1 MASVDVQV
9 NLQLSQRQLN
19 AVTRQIQSSLGNL
32 NAKNLTTID
41 RELNKGAKSAQSFGD
56 AIGLSARRFAAY
68 TSAVAV
74 VGRLSS
80 ALARATRDAI
90 KFEREFVKLAQVFG
104 TSAKGLGSLNREI
117 SNLSQEFGIN
127 ANVIARTSV
136 VLAQS
141 GLSARDTEKALKALA
156 KTTLASTFED
166 IGKTAEGAVAILA
179 QFETGVASLESQLG
193 SINAV
198 AKKFAVE
205 SGDIIEAVRRAGGA
219 FNAAGG
225 NLEEFIAL
233 FTSVRSTTRESAET
247 IATGFRTI
255 FGRIQRPRTIEYFRQ
270 LNIELTDGQGNFIGA
285 FEAIKRLSQGLEQ
298 AGIRVGS
305 LKFAEVVE
313 QLGGIRQ
320 ISRVIPLLTQF
331 GKAQEALNVAQGG
344 SASLTEDVIKAQET
358 LAQAFART
366 QENFNSLIREFS
378 QSDSFQT
385 IVRLALNL
393 ANAFINITK
402 ALKPLLPLIA
412 TFAGFK
418 LGRLAIG
425 AGKKAFAAD
434 SVINVNS
441 GGKIHAFARGGLVPG
456 SGNRD
461 TVPAMLSP
469 GEFVIR
475 KSAVEAFGADRLAG
489 INKYA
494 SGGTVS
500 ASNLTK
506 GKKSIDTVYDT
517 KENEDLV
524 TFKIEKKPMEGYY
537 DTAREQAFKI
547 FDDAIKSHP
556 DDGDAFLKQINN
568 ITYNGENISSFKS
581 GRDTAASIFGK
592 NGSYDTFK
600 NTLNKE
606 SIALNKTTGAIAE
619 IDVYKKIGG
628 SKLENREGADFQ
640 LSDTHFAEVKTLV
653 EAGSKD
659 TDYVLAAKAALAYAF
674 NSQEKPYYKNDKYE
688 DIPGDF
694 ASAKSL
700 QLDYYNFYKKYS
712 TGGSVQKFADGGRPQ
727 VRDAVQRYSSNSAEI
742 NTGESSPQIDRIRN
756 ELDAIQDDIPKL
768 VFSGIGQT
776 RKKII
781 EEQIGGPI
789 GPDKIGETFSLP
801 GFLSTSESTAIAG
814 KFVNKS
820 TGGKGGIGYILYI
833 TTKGKG
839 IKVSDDEAAHY
850 EKESILPRN
859 SKFKI
864 DGTGLSTHGI
874 RVDVQQL
881 AKGGSVG
888 TDTVPALLT
897 PGEFVINKKSA
908 QSYGYNNLEKI
919 NKYAKG
925 GAVVQ
930 KFADGGGVNGFDGRI
945 FNDILLELKKIYSA
959 LTNIEQGSFAND
971 NNEAVA
977 QQEELT
983 EAQKK
988 AQKTVSESTKTF
1000 SDLQKETSRWGAI
1013 LGGTVGSLT
1022 LLTALSDNAAIKD
1035 FNKLLG
1041 LTTANF
1047 VIFNKTLQTSQV
1059 IGEKFRS
1066 GILNVASKI
1075 KDRFKKG
1082 GDKSVGG
1089 GLAKIAT
1096 DVIKSTSKT
1105 EKTQETQVS
1114 TLQAIINEAQIIVQN
1129 GTIDISKLIE
1139 SLKNEIST
1147 VLRFAA
1153 KTGIGQNIAGKLGLS
1168 TKALPF
1174 NNGLS
1179 RPAQFVKPRGPAGL
1193 LPGPPGRTGAP
1204 ASPVIDVKPI
1214 NQSIKKTGQR
1224 FSGLRGK
1231 MTGFGKGLRTVTT
1244 RGFGAL
1250 IKGIGG
1256 AVKGLGSIATI
1267 GTQAVGLF
1275 ASALAAVATLQAETA
1290 EKEKQLAIEQ
1300 GEEARAVAA
1309 LQKQTASEFK
1319 SQATV
1324 AGASIGG
1331 AVGTVVGS
1339 IFGPAGAAIGGLIGS
1354 VTGLI
1359 IGFNL
1364 TKDVLYLAA
1373 DVTRAFAGG
1382 LLDGVNNIIKGINDY
1397 LLSPLAYA
1405 ANKIYG
1411 FFGGEELDLKLE
1423 IPQVGG
1429 ELASLLINAIPDPE
1443 LADQLAEAEVRA
1455 AAQLNNYAI
1464 LQEKANAQVKSSID
1478 AFKAAGDAASRM
1490 DALRDALAA
1499 TTSQVD
1505 KGVGGG
1511 ELISAEDIKK
1521 QKESLLQLQKAQ
1533 SEAADRTAYAADGTI
1548 DTTAINQQNRDIAKL
1563 SKKIEQSEKAFDAQ
1577 IEATQKSAEN
1587 FASVFEAARGAGLLA
1602 DTIKE
1607 VNNAQKLQ
1615 VDQQGIITRQS
1626 IQNGSQLDTQLKARI
1641 ASYKDTATAQEKEQ
1655 RALRELTLEI
1665 YGTKG
1670 ALGLFQDSLNK
1681 VYQGIGSELKSLAFG
1696 SPEEQEKTAQ
1706 KVLASA
1712 SVATGQVKLNDLSQD
1727 VKSSVIDFLP
1737 QLANAGLTEF
1747 AGGNILDS
1755 LKQNVASEIPGFS
1768 QLDDKQQTE
1777 LTKAMFGIDTTAQEQ
1792 LKAAQESVALQ
1803 TKSNALLEEQVRL
1816 SGSDPN
1822 VVYQEQGIIQ
1832 ESQEPQNTE
1841 DKTKDAFK
1849 KAVSGEFQL
1858 KTPSSGGTQDPQV
1871 SILNESMKQTVLL
1884 AGIYDGIGNIG
1895 GGDKLLTGS
1904 NNSDA
1909 ELSDI
1914 QKRNKQLYGQANS
1927 AGFSANKPNVTS
1939 ILASIPA
1946 FDPTVLEQSF
1956 FAFDNSI
1963 SKLSEILQNSSI
1975 PETITLDM
1983 GNPTVNVNL
1992 NGAELL
1998 ATLMPNMERLVRTS
2012 ISDELINYE
2021 KIKDNNSSAGSYA
2034 SSKIAER
2041 YNT

>member
-104 TSAKGLGSLNREI
+104 TSAKGLGSLNKEI

-255 FGRIQRPRTIEYFRQ
+255 FGRIQRPKTIEYFRQ
-270 LNIELTDGQGNFIGA
+270 LNIELTDGRGNFIGA
-285 FEAIKRLSQGLEQ
+285 FEAVKRLSQGLEQ

-475 KSAVEAFGADRLAG
+475 KSAVEAFGAGNLG
-489 INKYA
+489 KINRYA
-494 SGGTVS
+494 DGGRI
-500 ASNLTK
+500 K
-506 GKKSIDTVYDT
+506 GADEFLNYDISVLDLKDKRRKLPKALGAAARGSLLGNMFEGWLYEKHKVKT
-517 KENEDLV
+517 QDQVFPDVKEARKDGVLSKV
-524 TFKIEKKPMEGYY
+524 T
-537 DTAREQAFKI
+537 
-547 FDDAIKSHP
+547 
-556 DDGDAFLKQINN
+556 N
-568 ITYNGENISSFKS
+568 ITDPDIEHLEFK
-581 GRDTAASIFGK
+581 
-592 NGSYDTFK
+592 
-600 NTLNKE
+600 
-606 SIALNKTTGAIAE
+606 
-619 IDVYKKIGG
+619 YKKGIKAKYDDTYTKDNTAVVYGFNKGG
-628 SKLENREGADFQ
+628 AVG
-640 LSDTHFAEVKTLV
+640 
-653 EAGSKD
+653 
-659 TDYVLAAKAALAYAF
+659 TD
-674 NSQEKPYYKNDKYE
+674 
-688 DIPGDF
+688 I
-694 ASAKSL
+694 
-700 QLDYYNFYKKYS
+700 
-712 TGGSVQKFADGGRPQ
+712 VQRFADGGRPQ

-1755 LKQNVASEIPGFS
+1755 LKQNVASEISGFS